1 MTAPFGRL
9 HARLTSASLALL
21 GGLLLPPAAGAQL
34 TPTVAP
40 APSPFTTSSLAPASV
55 LATWDSS
62 ASAGPPAARPPVVL
76 PDLSATVAGVHST
89 QSAAAAP
96 TAMQASSGLQHSQV
110 LMIVGGAAVLLGL
123 LTDGGASDVLV
134 VSGAAVGLFGLYLYL
149 H

>member
-1 MTAPFGRL
+1 MTATFRRL
-9 HARLTSASLALL
+9 HARLVTAALMLL
-21 GGLLLPPAAGAQL
+21 GCLLVAPTAGAQVV
-34 TPTVAP
+34 PAASPFVAP
-40 APSPFTTSSLAPASV
+40 SLAPAHA
-55 LATWDSS
+55 LAAWDSS
-62 ASAGPPAARPPVVL
+62 ASAPSDRAPAVL

-96 TAMQASSGLQHSQV
+96 TVVQTSSGLQHSQV